1 MSVTS
6 LGGLKLADGDEM
18 GPAET
23 NPFGGVEEFQCGLF
37 DCAEF
42 GAVILVEFWVGF
54 HGFLVKFVERLNIV
68 NSFLLQS
75 NSETVGE
82 VRDGVIGGR

>member
-23 NPFGGVEEFQCGLF
+23 NPFVDGRANFWYKISEGPVEESQCSM
-37 DCAEF
+37 
-42 GAVILVEFWVGF
+42 V
-54 HGFLVKFVERLNIV
+54 
-68 NSFLLQS
+68 
-75 NSETVGE
+75 
-82 VRDGVIGGR
+82 